1 MNNEVYP
8 EGDRPYPPWQVT
20 SPRRPRSRAA
30 APRAAYCVWVNGEL
44 IPYEEV
50 TVHLSRRAMH
60 FAPGVFEGIRC
71 YQTKRGPA
79 IFRLRDHLQH
89 FLDSVQA
96 LGIDDL
102 RYDLHDLQWAANV
115 TVHANNFRS
124 CYIRPVLY
132 SGDAEEEA
140 RQGTEPVVAVAAWE
154 WPALRPTGKVG
165 EGMRVTVSSFYRMP
179 STAGLS
185 GEFSGEYANFV
196 QARATARRAGF
207 DEVIMFNP
215 EGRVAATTGE
225 SVFVV
230 KDGVIYTSPGGSSL
244 EAITRDTVIT
254 LAGDL
259 GYEMVEASLSREQL
273 DRADEV
279 FVCGTAAE
287 VVPVTEIDFRPV
299 GGPPGKGKPGPV
311 TRALQSLYFDTVR
324 GRGGQEHGWLEYVM
338 MEPLY

>member
-1 MNNEVYP
+1 MNDEVYR
-8 EGDRPYPPWQVT
+8 ERDRPYPPWQMAR
-20 SPRRPRSRAA
+20 PRRPRSQAA

-50 TVHLSRRAMH
+50 TGHISPRTMH
-60 FAPGVFEGIRC
+60 YAPGVFEGIRC

-79 IFRLRDHLQH
+79 IFRLREHLQR
-89 FLDSVQA
+89 FLDGVQA

-132 SGDAEEEA
+132 SGGAEEA
-140 RQGTEPVVAVAAWE
+140 RQDAEPVVAVAAWE
-154 WPALRPTGKVG
+154 WPALRRTAEDE

-179 STAGLS
+179 PAMGLS
-185 GEFSGEYANFV
+185 RGFGGEYANFI

-215 EGRVAATTGE
+215 EGRVAAYTGE

-230 KDGVIYTSPGGSSL
+230 KDGVIYTSAGASGS
-244 EAITRDTVIT
+244 EAITRDTVLT

-259 GYEMVEASLSREQL
+259 GYEVVEAPLSREQL

-299 GGPPGKGKPGPV
+299 GGPVGAGKPGPV
-311 TRALQSLYFDTVR
+311 TRALQGLYFDTVR